1 MTAICT
7 AIDRGFTIFY
17 KRDISLFAAK
27 LKGLFYNNQTNN
39 HAMQSFRTELE
50 NPVVEKDIIDL
61 EKKIRAFRE
70 GKIHDEKFRSLRL
83 ARGIYGQRQPGVQMV
98 RIKLPFGKVTFKQLL
113 RIADIS
119 DKYASSNLHL
129 TTRQDIQ
136 IHYVSLDRTPQL
148 WAELEQDDITLRE
161 ACGNTV
167 RNVTAS
173 PAAGIDPSEPFD
185 VSPYAHATF
194 EYFLR
199 NPVCQE
205 MGRKFKISFSSSD
218 ADTAFSYIH
227 DIGVIPKINAAGERG
242 FKVLLG
248 GGLGAQP
255 LLASLVE
262 DFLPEDELIP
272 YIEAVIRVFDRHGER
287 NNRNKARL
295 KYLIQKIGLDE
306 VLALTKLERK
316 ALKFQKYKINRDAIA
331 EPTLPAEKA
340 FADVEITN
348 PFRYEQWLAT
358 NVFEQKQAGFYGVY
372 VKVTVGDI
380 SSDDTRK
387 LVATL
392 EPLVADEIRVTQN
405 QGLLLKYVRKEALP
419 VLYNGLT
426 ELNLSAPGFDSIADV
441 TTCPGTDTCN
451 LGISNSM
458 TLARVLEDLIY
469 NEYDELVYNKDIK
482 IKISGC
488 MNSCGQHGLAHI
500 GFHGSSL
507 KAGAKVLP
515 SVQVMLGGGT
525 VGDGVGRAA
534 ERVIKV
540 PAKRATDVLRKILDD
555 YQANA
560 TEEETFHA
568 YYDRNGKDYFYQLLK
583 PLADLTTL
591 TDDEFVDWGHQ
602 ETYATAIGV
611 GECAGVIIDLV
622 ATLLYES
629 DEKYG
634 WAAEAFAD
642 GRWADAIYHA
652 YNTLISS
659 AKALLL
665 DKSISVSTQTGVIK
679 EFDNNYVNT
688 GEVSLEGSFNDLVLQ
703 INKHEPSEE
712 FAIAYLRHAGDFLN
726 TVKAKREELV
736 QQ

>member
-1 MTAICT
+1 
-7 AIDRGFTIFY
+7 
-17 KRDISLFAAK
+17 
-27 LKGLFYNNQTNN
+27 
-39 HAMQSFRTELE
+39 MQSFRTELE
-50 NPVVEKDIIDL
+50 NPIVEQDIIDL

-83 ARGIYGQRQPGVQMV
+83 ARGVYGQRQPGVQMV

-113 RIADIS
+113 KIADIS
-119 DKYASSNLHL
+119 DEYGSRNLHL

-136 IHYVSLDRTPQL
+136 IHYVSLDRTPEL
-148 WAELEQDDITLRE
+148 WAKLEQDDITLRE

-173 PAAGIDPSEPFD
+173 PSAGIDPQEPFD

-227 DIGVIPKINAAGERG
+227 DIGAIPKINANGDRG
-242 FKVLLG
+242 FKIMLG

-255 LLASLVE
+255 LLASIVE
-262 DFLPEDELIP
+262 EFLPEDQLIP
-272 YIEAVIRVFDRHGER
+272 YIEAIIRVFDRYGER
-287 NNRNKARL
+287 NNRNKARM
-295 KYLIQKIGLDE
+295 KYLIQKLGLDE
-306 VLALTKLERK
+306 VLRLAKIERTAIK
-316 ALKFQKYKINRDAIA
+316 VKSYPVNRDAVPQPEPAAETAIA
-331 EPTLPAEKA
+331 E
-340 FADVEITN
+340 VSISN

-358 NVFEQKQAGFYGVY
+358 NVFEQKQKGFYGVY
-372 VKVTVGDI
+372 IKVPVGDI
-380 SSDDTRK
+380 SSDTARE
-387 LVATL
+387 LVKVL
-392 EPLVADEIRVTQN
+392 EPLVANEIRITQN
-405 QGLLLKYVRKEALP
+405 QGLLLKFVRKEALP
-419 VLYNGLT
+419 SLYEGLAKL
-426 ELNLSAPGFDSIADV
+426 ELAAPGFDTVADV

-458 TLARVLEDLIY
+458 TMARVLEDLIY
-469 NEYDELVYNKDIK
+469 NEYEEFIFNREIK

-507 KAGAKVLP
+507 KAGTKVLP

-540 PAKRATDVLRKILDD
+540 PSKRATDVLRSVLDD
-555 YQANA
+555 YKAFSP
-560 TEEETFHA
+560 EGETFHA
-568 YYDRNGKDYFYQLLK
+568 YYDRQGKDYFYRLLK

-591 TDDEFVDWGHQ
+591 TEDEFVDWGHQ
-602 ETYATAIGV
+602 ETFVTAIGV
-611 GECAGVIIDLV
+611 GECAGVVIDLV
-622 ATLLYES
+622 ATLLFES
-629 DEKYG
+629 EEKMG
-634 WAAEAFAD
+634 WAN
-642 GRWADAIYHA
+642 GSYQLGNWSDAIYHS
-652 YNTLISS
+652 YNVFISS

-665 DKSISVSTQTGVIK
+665 DKGINSSTQSGIIK
-679 EFDNNYVNT
+679 EFDAQYIAT
-688 GEVSLEGSFNDLVLQ
+688 GEFELQGTFNDLVLQ
-703 INKHEPSEE
+703 INQNEPSEE
-712 FAIAYLRHAGDFLN
+712 FATAYLAQATEFLN
-726 TVKAKREELV
+726 KSKDKREALV
-736 QQ
+736 Q